1 MMSNTL
7 SLQSMSLDLM
17 RPTPVAPTAPAAGLD
32 TSAKRAAIAQTA
44 QEFESSF
51 LSNMMGIMFEGVSTE
66 GPFGGGQGEAIFRS
80 FMTDAFGKEVA
91 KRGGV
96 GVGAAVQREMLK
108 LQGLS

>member
-1 MMSNTL
+1 MDTL
-7 SLQSMSLDLM
+7 SLQSLPLDLM
-17 RPTPVAPTAPAAGLD
+17 KPTPAAPVAPAAGVD
-32 TSAKRAAIAQTA
+32 TDAKRAAIAQTA
-44 QEFESSF
+44 QDFEGQF

-80 FMTDAFGKEVA
+80 FMMDAIGKSIA
-91 KRGGV
+91 KRGGI